1 MFSSYV
7 IALPKECEVFN
18 PKLINA
24 IIAVESNGDHE
35 AVSSENAL
43 GLMQIKYETAKCMG
57 FKGKK
62 TDLHKPQVNLKYG
75 CMYLYQMY
83 TEQHR
88 DIYKALDAYSRGPT
102 QVRDHPYKGKWS
114 KHPYI
119 KKIKDRLKET
129 K

>member
-1 MFSSYV
+1 MFNSYAM
-7 IALPKECEVFN
+7 ALPIECERFN

-24 IIAVESNGDHE
+24 IVAVESRGDHE
-35 AVSSENAL
+35 AVSSDNAL
-43 GLMQIKYETAKCMG
+43 GLMQIKYETAKSMG

-62 TDLHKPQVNLKYG
+62 TDLNKPQVNLKYG

-83 TEQHR
+83 IEQHR
-88 DIYKALDAYSRGPT
+88 NIYAALDAYYRGPT
-102 QVRDHPYKGKWS
+102 TVKEDPYKGKWK

-119 KKIKDRLKET
+119 KKIKDELKE